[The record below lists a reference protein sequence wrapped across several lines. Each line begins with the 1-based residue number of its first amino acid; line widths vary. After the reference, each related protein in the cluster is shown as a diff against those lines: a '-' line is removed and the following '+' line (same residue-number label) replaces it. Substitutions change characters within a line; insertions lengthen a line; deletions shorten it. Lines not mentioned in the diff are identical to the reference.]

1 MAQLFKLGIYDTFH
15 MRPAF
20 DYSKDLRRK
29 LAEGR
34 TLDEA
39 LTELRTA
46 GASISDCIVSV
57 RIFRRCEIVEAK
69 QVVETSSA
77 WSDHHNITD
86 EVLRVWSES
95 DDQTMA

>member
-1 MAQLFKLGIYDTFH
+1 
-15 MRPAF
+15 MRPAI

-39 LTELRTA
+39 FAELRTA
-46 GASISDCIVSV
+46 GASIIDCIVSV
-57 RIFRRCEIVEAK
+57 RTFRRCEIAEAK
-69 QVVETSSA
+69 QIVEASPA
-77 WSDHHNITD
+77 WSDHRNITD

-95 DDQTMA
+95 DDKTVA

>member
-1 MAQLFKLGIYDTFH
+1 
-15 MRPAF
+15 MRPAI

-29 LAEGR
+29 LADGR

-46 GASISDCIVSV
+46 GASIIDCIVSV
-57 RIFRRCEIVEAK
+57 RTFRRCEIAEAK

-77 WSDHHNITD
+77 WSDYRNATEEFVRELSKTD
-86 EVLRVWSES
+86 DNNV
-95 DDQTMA
+95 A